1 MNQLFAERF
10 KSARLMNGFSL
21 QDLSDNLGNKI
32 TRQALHKYE
41 KGEVNPDSEM
51 LDILCEVLRV
61 RPDYFTRE
69 TIVELGA
76 INFRKLQ
83 RFPPKEQSC
92 IIERTREVLSRYLE
106 LEEILGLKKI
116 FEHPVPN
123 SKINSPEDIEGIA
136 HKIREKWKLG
146 NGPIIN
152 VAELL
157 EENNIKVLELDTKE
171 GFDGMQT
178 WINEKDIPVIVLNV
192 GKLKSNDRKRFTA
205 FHELGHLLLP
215 LEGIDEKLAERYCH
229 RFAGAM
235 LFPKEAIINE
245 LGNKRSKISIQELGF
260 LKEQYGISIQAMI
273 FRLGDLGII
282 TENYKRYYFQYINQM
297 GWKVEEPYV
306 YEGKETS
313 NRFEQLIYRA
323 LAEDIISMSKAASLK
338 NMKLAEFRSKSI
350 MIG

>member
-51 LDILCEVLRV
+51 LDILCEALRV

-106 LEEILGLKKI
+106 LEEILGLKKT

-235 LFPKEAIINE
+235 LFPREAIVNE
-245 LGNKRSKISIQELGF
+245 IGNKRSKISIQELGF
-260 LKEQYGISIQAMI
+260 LKAQYGISIQAMI

-297 GWKVEEPYV
+297 GWKVEEPYI

>member
-41 KGEVNPDSEM
+41 KGEVMPDSEM
-51 LDILCEVLRV
+51 LDILCEVLKV
-61 RPDYFTRE
+61 RPDYFSRE
-69 TIVELGA
+69 TIIELGT
-76 INFRKLQ
+76 ISFRKLQ
-83 RFPPKEQSC
+83 RFPPKDQNC

-106 LEEILGLKKI
+106 LEEILGLKKT
-116 FEHPVPN
+116 FLHPAPGI
-123 SKINSPEDIEGIA
+123 KITSPEDIEEFA
-136 HKIREKWKLG
+136 YRIRDKWKLG

-192 GKLKSNDRKRFTA
+192 CKLKSNDRKRVTA

-235 LFPKEAIINE
+235 LLPKEVILNE
-245 LGNKRSKISIQELGF
+245 IGRKRNRISIQELGF
-260 LKEQYGISIQAMI
+260 LKQQYGISIQAII
-273 FRLGDLGII
+273 FRLGDLGVI
-282 TENYKRYYFQYINQM
+282 TESYKKYYFQYINQM
-297 GWKVEEPYV
+297 GWKVEEPYP

-338 NMKLAEFRSKSI
+338 NMKLAEFRTKSLI
-350 MIG
+350 IG

>member
-41 KGEVNPDSEM
+41 KGEVMPDSEM
-51 LDILCEVLRV
+51 LDILCEVLKV
-61 RPDYFTRE
+61 RPDYFSRE
-69 TIVELGA
+69 TIVELGT
-76 INFRKLQ
+76 ISFRKLQ
-83 RFPPKEQSC
+83 RFPPKDQNC

-106 LEEILGLKKI
+106 LEEILGLKKT
-116 FEHPVPN
+116 FEHPDPN
-123 SKINSPEDIEGIA
+123 SKISSTEDIEEFA
-136 HKIREKWKLG
+136 HKIRDKWKLG

-152 VAELL
+152 VSELL

-192 GKLKSNDRKRFTA
+192 GKLKSSDRKRFTA

-235 LFPKEAIINE
+235 LLPKEVILNE
-245 LGNKRSKISIQELGF
+245 IGRKRSKISIQELGF
-260 LKEQYGISIQAMI
+260 LKQQYGISIQAII
-273 FRLGDLGII
+273 FRLGDLGVI
-282 TENYKRYYFQYINQM
+282 TESYKKYYFQYINQM
-297 GWKVEEPYV
+297 GWKVEEPYA

-338 NMKLAEFRSKSI
+338 NMKLAEFRSKSLI
-350 MIG
+350 IG

>member
-106 LEEILGLKKI
+106 LEEILGLKKT
-116 FEHPVPN
+116 FEHPVQN
-123 SKINSPEDIEGIA
+123 SMINSPEDIEKIA
-136 HKIREKWKLG
+136 HEIREKWKLG

-260 LKEQYGISIQAMI
+260 LKQQYGISIQAMI

>member
-106 LEEILGLKKI
+106 LEEILGLKKT
-116 FEHPVPN
+116 FEHPIPN
-123 SKINSPEDIEGIA
+123 SKITSPENIEEIA
-136 HKIREKWKLG
+136 HIIREKWKLG

-260 LKEQYGISIQAMI
+260 LKQQYGISIQAMI

>member
-106 LEEILGLKKI
+106 LEEILGLKKT
-116 FEHPVPN
+116 FEHPVPS

-235 LFPKEAIINE
+235 LFPKDAIINE

>member
-41 KGEVNPDSEM
+41 KGEVMPDSEM
-51 LDILCEVLRV
+51 LGQICEALNV

-69 TIVELGA
+69 TVVELGA
-76 INFRKLQ
+76 INFRKLEI
-83 RFPPKEQSC
+83 FPSKEQSS
-92 IIERTREVLSRYLE
+92 IIERTREILGRYLE

-116 FEHPVPN
+116 FEHPAPDLR
-123 SKINSPEDIEGIA
+123 INSSLDIEIFA
-136 HKIREKWKLG
+136 NEIRKQWKLG
-146 NGPIIN
+146 VGPISN

-157 EENNIKVLELDTKE
+157 EENNIKVLELEAKD
-171 GFDGMQT
+171 GFDGLQT
-178 WINEKDIPVIVLNV
+178 WVNGKEVPVIVLNV
-192 GKLKSNDRKRFTA
+192 DKLKSNDRKRFTA
-205 FHELGHLLLP
+205 LHELGHLLLP
-215 LEGIDEKLAERYCH
+215 LDNINDKLAEKYCH

-235 LFPKEAIINE
+235 LFPNEAIEKEI
-245 LGNKRSKISIQELGF
+245 GNKRNKISIQELGL

-273 FRLGDLGII
+273 YRLAELEVIS
-282 TENYKRYYFQYINQM
+282 ENYKKYYFQYINQM
-297 GWKVEEPYV
+297 GWKIEEPYE

-313 NRFEQLIYRA
+313 RRFEQLIYRA

-338 NMKLAEFRSKSI
+338 NMKLAEFRSKSL
-350 MIG
+350 MVG

>member
-106 LEEILGLKKI
+106 LEEILGLKKT
-116 FEHPVPN
+116 FEHPIPN
-123 SKINSPEDIEGIA
+123 SKINSTEDIEGIA

-178 WINEKDIPVIVLNV
+178 WINEKDIPVIVLNA

-235 LFPKEAIINE
+235 LFPKEAIVNE

>member
-106 LEEILGLKKI
+106 LEEILGLKKT

-260 LKEQYGISIQAMI
+260 LKQQYGISIQAMI